1 MAFFNFRI
9 SHIFSLLISYPVL
22 NLKLTVVSYS
32 LILKKSFREIGQ
44 YYFELIIAENRI
56 KCVVRI
62 IIVIFTLEMSYLY
75 RNSAWFLN
83 RVRTNIEEWREP
95 S

>member
-1 MAFFNFRI
+1 M
-9 SHIFSLLISYPVL
+9 
-22 NLKLTVVSYS
+22 
-32 LILKKSFREIGQ
+32 IGQ
-44 YYFELIIAENRI
+44 YYFEFIIAENRI

-62 IIVIFTLEMSYLY
+62 IVVIFILEMSYLY

-83 RVRTNIEEWREP
+83 RVRTNIGEWREP